1 MFKSGIDN
9 CRNKEALIYKCV
21 TILIRLYLNSHIPCV
36 FVKIQI
42 IDDADLDN
50 DGQLSLAEFDHVMG
64 KTPEFAKY
72 VQYCISYNSS
82 YLHVGYKRT

>member
-21 TILIRLYLNSHIPCV
+21 TILIRLYLNSHIPCE

-50 DGQLSLAEFDHVMG
+50 DGQNLIMLW
-64 KTPEFAKY
+64 AKHRNL
-72 VQYCISYNSS
+72 QSMFNIAYNTIQVT
-82 YLHVGYKRT
+82 YMQDINVPK